1 MAEQPTPVTTQPN
14 TETPVVVET
23 VEPTTNYDALIEKYK
38 KLALGI
44 LGGVVLIV
52 GGYLYYQSYLEDQQK
67 EAIEQMVRAV
77 RFFEKDSVDKAMKG
91 DSQYPG
97 FEKLADEYSGT
108 PAGNLC
114 KYYLGCCY
122 LKKGNIDKGVDFLES
137 FSKGDDLIGASA
149 YAALAFAHEEKK
161 DFSQAAKYYQK
172 AASINE
178 NSHTSPFYLMNAA
191 RNEELAG
198 NTAGALKIYQTI
210 KSKFPTSQEGQSV
223 EKYIAKFEDS

>member
-1 MAEQPTPVTTQPN
+1 MAEQPTPVINQPK
-14 TETPVVVET
+14 TEIPVVAET
-23 VEPTTNYDALIEKYK
+23 VESTINYDVLIQKYK
-38 KLALGI
+38 NFALGI
-44 LGGVVLIV
+44 LGGIVLAI
-52 GGYLYYQSYLEDQQK
+52 GGYLYYQSYLGDQQK
-67 EAIEQMVRAV
+67 EAVDQMVRAV
-77 RFFEKDSVDKAMKG
+77 RFFEKDSVDKAIKG

-122 LKKGNIDKGVDFLES
+122 LKKGNINKGVEYLES

-161 DFSQAAKYYQK
+161 DFAEAAKNYRK

-178 NSHTSPFYLMNAA
+178 NSQTTPFFLMNAA

-198 NTAGALKIYQTI
+198 NNAGALEIYQTI
-210 KSKFPTSQEGQSV
+210 KRKFPNSQEGQSV
-223 EKYIAKFEDS
+223 EKYIAKFED